1 MCIVKKLIRT
11 GVIVGVVAG
20 VAVGGTML
28 VAGPE
33 RSAAIFHKL
42 HENVIQVIDHELDD
56 PVAMRSQLRELQRE
70 YPERISQVRGDLAEL
85 QEQIRQLEREKAVSE
100 RVVALA
106 SADLDELGPL
116 GTDLQSAD
124 GRVRLTAARALDQ
137 AVAKQNESR
146 VRKIRQT
153 QAIYANRAAEADHD
167 LHYLRQQAERMQE
180 ILVKL
185 ENEYA
190 QFQTQIWQL
199 ERQVDA
205 IARNNR
211 LIALLEDR
219 QKTIDEMS
227 RFEVAS
233 VDQLVARLS
242 ELRSRQEAELELLAS
257 DQRRVDYEGMARMEI
272 EQESRGEKEQPSE
285 VYALDGYR

>member
-1 MCIVKKLIRT
+1 MSIVKKLIRT

-20 VAVGGTML
+20 VAVGGTLL

-33 RSAAIFHKL
+33 RGAAIL
-42 HENVIQVIDHELDD
+42 HQIQDGVIEVIDDNLDD

-70 YPERISQVRGDLAEL
+70 YPERISQVRGDMAEL
-85 QEQIRQLEREKAVSE
+85 DEQIRQLEREKAVSE
-100 RVVALA
+100 RVVTLA
-106 SADLDELGPL
+106 TADLEELGPAL
-116 GTDLQSAD
+116 GDLRGAD
-124 GRVRLTAARALDQ
+124 GTVRLASARALD
-137 AVAKQNESR
+137 AAAAKHAETR
-146 VRKIRQT
+146 ERKIRQT

-167 LHYLRQQAERMQE
+167 LHYLRQQSGRMEE
-180 ILVKL
+180 ILAKL

-211 LIALLEDR
+211 LIGLLEER
-219 QKTIDEMS
+219 QQTIDEMS

-233 VDQLVARLS
+233 LDHLVSRLS
-242 ELRSRQEAELELLAS
+242 ELRSRQEAELELLSS
-257 DQRRVDYEGMARMEI
+257 DQQRVDYESMARMELQ
-272 EQESRGEKEQPSE
+272 QEARSDELPRSYDLG
-285 VYALDGYR
+285 AR